1 MAAGAPPSSDL
12 FENLF
17 RRQSTRTAV
26 EAGPGVS
33 AGPAQ
38 EEVRDRSAM
47 PRPPE
52 HRARDE
58 QLIERQLTVKD
69 VAFGQAI
76 VAFEVER
83 RDDLP
88 RDDRPIET
96 RRIPRNR

>member
-1 MAAGAPPSSDL
+1 MRGGGSLPDL
-12 FENLF
+12 LKNLF
-17 RRQSTRTAV
+17 RSQSPRTAV
-26 EAGPGVS
+26 KAGSGMG

-38 EEVRDRSAM
+38 EEVRDRRVMA
-47 PRPPE
+47 RPAE

-69 VAFGQAI
+69 VASGQAI

-88 RDDRPIET
+88 RDNRPLET
-96 RRIPRNR
+96 GRVS